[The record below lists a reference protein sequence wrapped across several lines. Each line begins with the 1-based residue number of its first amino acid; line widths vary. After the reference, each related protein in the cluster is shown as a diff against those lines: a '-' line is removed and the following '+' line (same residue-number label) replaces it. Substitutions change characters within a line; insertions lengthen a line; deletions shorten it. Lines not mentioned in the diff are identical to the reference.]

1 MKKEWIQKGKIML
14 YCMTL
19 SFFFLMIC
27 SKSSFLYP
35 MNDWVDANCFFTMG
49 KSMFRGKVLYVD
61 LFDQKGPL
69 LFLYYGI
76 ASLISY
82 RSFLGVFLIEV
93 ISFSIFLYYAYRLL
107 RIYLK
112 KETCL
117 LSLPV
122 ISFLILTL
130 PSFTHGGSVEE
141 FCLPMLMYSIYSMVL
156 FLKQGNKIPKRSMI
170 FVNGIMAGLVATMKF
185 TLLGFWFAWM
195 ASIFFYLCF
204 QKKWKES
211 ILDCI
216 IFLCGMCLPILPW
229 ILYFGIHHG
238 IKTWIESYLLF
249 NIKYYP
255 STSHWITKLLDV
267 ITKPIYFMAQNLGFG
282 IPFMIGIC
290 VLLFD
295 QLLFTKKSHK
305 WMIAS
310 LYIFLC
316 CGVFCGGVSFRYYY
330 LILAP
335 FLIFGVIA
343 IAKWI
348 EMIYHI
354 EWNTSRFACYMIY
367 ITLFVTLCYYGSKN
381 TMNFRIYQEK
391 KDMVQYQFAEIIN
404 QKTNPT
410 LLNYGF
416 LDGGFYTTTG
426 IVPNIRYF
434 QKQNISDTVFPDNI
448 KEQEQAI
455 KNKKIDFVV
464 TRTPL
469 DKGMS
474 YHYIPELRQNYKK
487 VSEKKQKYEEHRY
500 LYTLWQKK

>member
-130 PSFTHGGSVEE
+130 PAFTHGGSVEE

-249 NIKYYP
+249 NIKYHP
-255 STSHWITKLLDV
+255 SK
-267 ITKPIYFMAQNLGFG
+267 
-282 IPFMIGIC
+282 
-290 VLLFD
+290 
-295 QLLFTKKSHK
+295 
-305 WMIAS
+305 
-310 LYIFLC
+310 
-316 CGVFCGGVSFRYYY
+316 
-330 LILAP
+330 
-335 FLIFGVIA
+335 
-343 IAKWI
+343 
-348 EMIYHI
+348 
-354 EWNTSRFACYMIY
+354 
-367 ITLFVTLCYYGSKN
+367 
-381 TMNFRIYQEK
+381 
-391 KDMVQYQFAEIIN
+391 
-404 QKTNPT
+404 
-410 LLNYGF
+410 
-416 LDGGFYTTTG
+416 
-426 IVPNIRYF
+426 
-434 QKQNISDTVFPDNI
+434 
-448 KEQEQAI
+448 
-455 KNKKIDFVV
+455 
-464 TRTPL
+464 
-469 DKGMS
+469 
-474 YHYIPELRQNYKK
+474 
-487 VSEKKQKYEEHRY
+487 
-500 LYTLWQKK
+500 